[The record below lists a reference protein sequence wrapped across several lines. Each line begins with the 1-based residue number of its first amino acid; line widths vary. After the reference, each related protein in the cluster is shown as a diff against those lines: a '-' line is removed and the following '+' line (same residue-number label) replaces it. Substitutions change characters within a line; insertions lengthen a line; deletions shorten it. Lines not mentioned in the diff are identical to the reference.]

1 MTIPLVLIIVCG
13 LIVIA
18 LNNLRPLTL
27 KKCTISSSIET
38 VLTLLICVFFVGFV
52 FFLLYFLMFGLIS
65 WIPAKTAEKIW
76 LIVTILTLLSGM
88 TGVLLLREKRKG
100 NLSMICFL
108 TGYLSLFFYIIGNYI
123 SEV

>member
-1 MTIPLVLIIVCG
+1 MTIPLFLILVCA
-13 LIVIA
+13 LIVIG

-27 KKCTISSSIET
+27 KKWTISPSIET
-38 VLTLLICVFFVGFV
+38 GMTLLICIVFVGFV
-52 FFLLYFLMFGLIS
+52 FFLLYFLIFGLIS

-76 LIVTILTLLSGM
+76 LIATILMLLSGM
-88 TGVLLLREKRKG
+88 IGVLLLREKRKG

-108 TGYLSLFFYIIGNYI
+108 TGYLSLFFFIMGNYI

>member
-1 MTIPLVLIIVCG
+1 MTIPLFLILVCA
-13 LIVIA
+13 LIVIG

-27 KKCTISSSIET
+27 KIWTISPSIET
-38 VLTLLICVFFVGFV
+38 GMTLLICIVFVGFV
-52 FFLLYFLMFGLIS
+52 FFLLYFLIFGLIS

-76 LIVTILTLLSGM
+76 LIATILMLLSGM
-88 TGVLLLREKRKG
+88 IGVLLLREKRKG

-108 TGYLSLFFYIIGNYI
+108 TGYLSLFFFIMGNYI

>member
-1 MTIPLVLIIVCG
+1 LTIPLFLILVCA
-13 LIVIA
+13 LIVIG

-27 KKCTISSSIET
+27 KKWTISPSIET
-38 VLTLLICVFFVGFV
+38 GMTLLICIVFVGFV
-52 FFLLYFLMFGLIS
+52 FFLLYFLIFGLIS

-76 LIVTILTLLSGM
+76 LIATILMLLSGM
-88 TGVLLLREKRKG
+88 IGVLLLREKRKG

-108 TGYLSLFFYIIGNYI
+108 TGYLSLFFFIMGNYI